1 VDKLLVV
8 TSIATILI
16 ITGACQSFAAPDL
29 THQNIIANCEILY
42 SDFTALGKEKF
53 EQRYFHNKDTRNCI
67 RMYYNPAW
75 DGTDPDRNQQLAKSI
90 DFPSAT
96 PIARDVVMTT
106 QIIPKW
112 IKDDAT
118 RWYKSPER
126 DDTLLFGLR
135 HLVSLNLIQTP
146 SVLDTRACHGTICIS
161 NNDYLRY
168 SISET
173 GKDTI
178 LQKHTFYNEGDS
190 LAILIEQLG
199 DTGFDR
205 TYITASR
212 SGLIKDDGCC
222 KYYQFAHPIPLEM
235 GSQVNS
241 VREIT
246 ITGDLVYDLNGS
258 KRPAFFA
265 VDRTGYYQEVIDK
278 DTGIV
283 LYAKSQ
289 NNIRKTVTTTVLNDT
304 NLFSKISSGAYV
316 DAYVPPWLRDPI
328 KWWSL
333 GQITDEEYL
342 NGISYL
348 VKKNVLRL

>member
-1 VDKLLVV
+1 MDKLLVV
-8 TSIATILI
+8 TSFAIILL
-16 ITGACQSFAAPDL
+16 ITGAYQSFATPDL

-42 SDFTALGKEKF
+42 SDFSTLGKEKF
-53 EQRYFHNKDTRNCI
+53 EQRYLHNKDTRNCI
-67 RMYYNPAW
+67 RMYNHPSW
-75 DGTDPDRNQQLAKSI
+75 DGAEPDRNQQLAKAI

-96 PIARDVVMTT
+96 PIARDIAIPT
-106 QIIPKW
+106 QTIPKW

-135 HLVSLNLIQTP
+135 HLVSLNLIQLP
-146 SVLDTRACHGTICIS
+146 SVLDTRSCHGTICVS

-178 LQKHTFYNEGDS
+178 LQKHTFYSEGDS

-199 DTGFDR
+199 DAGFDR
-205 TYITASR
+205 TYIIASR
-212 SGLIKDDGCC
+212 SGLIKDNGCC
-222 KYYQFAHPIPLEM
+222 KYYQFVHAIPLEI

-241 VREIT
+241 IREIT

-258 KRPAFFA
+258 KRSAFFA

-289 NNIRKTVTTTVLNDT
+289 DNIRKTITTIVLNDT
-304 NLFSKISSGAYV
+304 NVFSKISSGAYV
-316 DAYVPPWLRDPI
+316 DAYVPSWLRDPV